1 MFSSF
6 SLTHASQQPDKK
18 KERDRG
24 KHGKL
29 SSSYVDGGSIFYID
43 KKGDKDAFFY
53 GESNRSDIPS
63 YRRSGGIITLIS
75 ENTRKNGVKLTGR
88 LL

>member
-1 MFSSF
+1 
-6 SLTHASQQPDKK
+6 LDRR
-18 KERDRG
+18 KEKDRG
-24 KHGKL
+24 KHGKS

-63 YRRSGGIITLIS
+63 YRRSGGTISVISGNSS
-75 ENTRKNGVKLTGR
+75 ENEVKLTGR
-88 LL
+88 LLQEVEYWESLDG